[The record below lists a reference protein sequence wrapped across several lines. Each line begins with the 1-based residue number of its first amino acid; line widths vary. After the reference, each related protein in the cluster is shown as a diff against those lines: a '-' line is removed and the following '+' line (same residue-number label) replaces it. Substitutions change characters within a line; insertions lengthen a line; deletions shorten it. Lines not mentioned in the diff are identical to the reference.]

1 VRPGSQPVA
10 EQEVALGRLEG
21 RDAIVTGGARGIGAA
36 IAREFVG
43 EGASVVIFD
52 IDAPR
57 AEETARTIGAGCSA
71 RGVDVANEAEVAAAF
86 AALDGD
92 GFRCDVLVNNA
103 AIQREAR
110 LLDQTLDDFRA
121 VVDTNLLGTFLCSR
135 AALGGM
141 VARRSGV
148 IVNLS
153 SVLGLTGDALLP
165 VYSATKH
172 AILGLTRSIAVAY
185 AEDGVRCV
193 AICPG
198 DVDTELNEQY
208 FASQPDP
215 LAFRARIE
223 REYPGRRI
231 ARPEEI
237 ARLAVVL
244 ASDDASFVN
253 GTYLLADGGIMARL
267 FDLY

>member
-1 VRPGSQPVA
+1 M
-10 EQEVALGRLEG
+10 GRLDG
-21 RDAIVTGGARGIGAA
+21 RQAIVTGGARGIGAA
-36 IAREFVG
+36 IAQTYVA
-43 EGASVVIFD
+43 EGAKVVIFD
-52 IDAPR
+52 IDGPGA
-57 AEETARTIGAGCSA
+57 AETASALGAGCRA
-71 RGVDVANEAEVAAAF
+71 LAVDVSSETAVDDAVWRLET
-86 AALDGD
+86 D
-92 GFRCDVLVNNA
+92 GFACDLLVNNA
-103 AIQREAR
+103 AIQREGA
-110 LLDQTLDDFRA
+110 LHVQTVADFHA

-135 AALGGM
+135 AVLRGM
-141 VARRSGV
+141 LAREHGV

-172 AILGLTRSIAVAY
+172 GILGLTKSTAVAY
-185 AEDGVRCV
+185 AEQGIRCV

-198 DVDTELNEQY
+198 DVDTELNQQY

-215 LAFRARIE
+215 AAFRSRVE

-244 ASDDASFVN
+244 ATDDASFVN
-253 GTYLLADGGIMARL
+253 GSHVLADGGVLARV

>member
-1 VRPGSQPVA
+1 M
-10 EQEVALGRLEG
+10 GRLDG
-21 RDAIVTGGARGIGAA
+21 RHAVVTGGARGIGAA
-36 IAREFVG
+36 IARRYAA
-43 EGASVVIFD
+43 EGARVAILDVD
-52 IDAPR
+52 GDR
-57 AEETARTIGAGCSA
+57 ATETARSIGADCRWLA
-71 RGVDVANEAEVAAAF
+71 VDVSSESVVDAAF
-86 AALDGD
+86 DALEAD
-92 GFRCDVLVNNA
+92 GFPTDVLVNNA

-135 AALGGM
+135 AALRGM
-141 VARRSGV
+141 LARRSGV

-172 AILGLTRSIAVAY
+172 GILGLTRSVAVAY
-185 AEDGVRCV
+185 AEDGIRCV

-198 DVDTELNEQY
+198 DVDTELNQQY

-215 LAFRARIE
+215 DAFRRRLE
-223 REYPGRRI
+223 REYPGRRM
-231 ARPEEI
+231 AQPDEI
-237 ARLAVVL
+237 AKLAVVL
-244 ASDDASFVN
+244 ATDDASFVN
-253 GTYLLADGGIMARL
+253 GSYVLADGGIMARL

>member
-1 VRPGSQPVA
+1 MGRNAV
-10 EQEVALGRLEG
+10 GRLDG
-21 RDAIVTGGARGIGAA
+21 RRAVVTGGARGIGAA
-36 IAREFVG
+36 IARTYVS
-43 EGASVVIFD
+43 EGARVVIFD
-52 IDAPR
+52 IDESR
-57 AEETARTIGAGCSA
+57 ATATAASIGPGCRA
-71 RGVDVANEAEVAAAF
+71 LGVDVSDEPVVESAFERLAAEGF
-86 AALDGD
+86 APDI
-92 GFRCDVLVNNA
+92 LVNNA

-110 LLDQTLDDFRA
+110 LVDQTVADFRA
-121 VVDTNLLGTFLCSR
+121 VVDTNLLGTFRCSR
-135 AALGGM
+135 AALRGM
-141 VARRSGV
+141 LARGRGV

-172 AILGLTRSIAVAY
+172 GILGLTRSTAVAY
-185 AEDGVRCV
+185 AEHGIRCV

-198 DVDTELNEQY
+198 DVDTELNQQY

-215 LAFRARIE
+215 AAFRARLE

-231 ARPEEI
+231 AQPEEI

-244 ASDDASFVN
+244 ATEDASFVN
-253 GTYLLADGGIMARL
+253 GSYVVADGGIMARL